1 MQTSLY
7 LNTSTQM
14 RRDEIM
20 QKLSSSS
27 EEEKIEAM
35 QQIVTQMSQG
45 GEFSSITLKITKE
58 IMMVKNNEL
67 KRLFYYFMEML
78 PKSRDSEA
86 FGEVLLLS
94 NQVRKDLEHANEYV
108 RGFVM
113 RFVSTLCDQEL
124 IGNFYKLVKDNFNHP
139 NTYVRRNAY
148 FCLGEVFK
156 KVKVYNEIPDLLYHA
171 LLRDIDPNC
180 LKQAFVSL
188 RNGDEALAHKYISE
202 VSVNIPNEL
211 SIAIVEWTSDV
222 KVLEKF
228 LASEDAQTAMEAGIV
243 IHKVSTDEGLL
254 RRSLDVILR
263 GAERLSR
270 YKEYVIDEL
279 SRHSRYGFHGS
290 AMRFLG
296 LMDVYDLSF
305 CSKCINFVFK
315 ISETHEFLEICDFL
329 SLKFKET
336 SDVSLQNQA
345 FKVMLFEKM
354 SCFAEQYSSYNERM
368 IEEALRNIGSDN
380 PEMSYGALVF
390 LGSCFKVMRNETKEG
405 ENAMYLKYVE
415 ELVEK
420 IDETKYGK
428 ILRHCMDI
436 VKQHANKLIFEK
448 VVNDV
453 NESFEKTDK
462 PLYLRNTQAFL
473 GCYVCIE
480 LCEMC
485 KRLGGDMKEKVIAV
499 MLKFISYGNES
510 GTIDASSHSTIIACI
525 RSLVSGSERA
535 EVSSDSHRICR
546 EGVLDAIVLPG
557 CDDKDKIRL
566 RRLNEFIGEG
576 EAWNG
581 GVGNV
586 VQLSG
591 LSDPVYVEGLVG
603 YTRYEVVVEMMLINQ
618 TSSYLQNILIDFVS
632 SRNLVASFV
641 SSPFSLSSRSVAVKR
656 YVFKIQDAS
665 NGFLSGS
672 MTFKYPDES
681 GEYANTAYTINFCEI
696 RTSVAEFLESC
707 EIAPHEFREM
717 WKDLEW
723 ENTYTL
729 KLSTRRPLEEIF
741 EGVSNGVRGRVL
753 DIECNDDYAVGNIVC
768 LTQQSVYVLVNVCL
782 RREESVYFECR
793 IRSKKE
799 GIVKSVSMVVGDV
812 LKSFRNK

>member
-1 MQTSLY
+1 
-7 LNTSTQM
+7 M

-27 EEEKIEAM
+27 EDEKIEAM
-35 QQIVTQMSQG
+35 RQIVMHMSQG
-45 GEFSSITLKITKE
+45 SEFSSITLKITKE
-58 IMMVKNNEL
+58 IMVVKNNEL

-78 PKSRDSEA
+78 PKSRDSEV

-94 NQVRKDLEHANEYV
+94 NQVRKDLEHPNEYV

-124 IGNFYKLVKDNFNHP
+124 IGNFYKLVKDNFSHP
-139 NTYVRRNAY
+139 NAYVRRNAY
-148 FCLGEVFK
+148 FCLGEIFRKIKIYDEV
-156 KVKVYNEIPDLLYHA
+156 PDLLYHA

-188 RNGDEALAHKYISE
+188 QLADEALTCKYVSE
-202 VSVNIPNEL
+202 VPISIPNEL
-211 SIAIVEWTSDV
+211 SMAIVEWARDM

-243 IHKVSTDEGLL
+243 IHRVSMDEGLL
-254 RRSLDVILR
+254 KRSLDVILR
-263 GAERLSR
+263 GVEKLAR

-279 SRHSRYGFHGS
+279 TRHSGYGFCGC

-296 LMDVYDLSF
+296 LVDVYDLGFS
-305 CSKCINFVFK
+305 SKCIDFVFK

-329 SLKFKET
+329 SMKFKET
-336 SDVSLQNQA
+336 SDVSVQNQA

-354 SCFAEQYSSYNERM
+354 SCFAEQYSSYNEEM
-368 IEEALRNIGSDN
+368 VEEALRSVGSEN
-380 PEMSYGALVF
+380 PEMSYAALVF
-390 LGSCFKVMRNETKEG
+390 LGSCFGVMKNETKG
-405 ENAMYLKYVE
+405 EERARYERHVE
-415 ELVEK
+415 ALVEK
-420 IDETKYGK
+420 MEEAKYGK
-428 ILRHCMDI
+428 ILRHCMEI
-436 VKQHANKLIFEK
+436 VRRYASKMVFEK
-448 VVNDV
+448 VVDGLS
-453 NESFEKTDK
+453 ESFEKADK
-462 PLYLRNTQAFL
+462 PLYLRSTQAFL
-473 GCYVCIE
+473 GCYLCIE

-485 KRLGGDMKEKVIAV
+485 KQLEGHMKERVIAV

-510 GTIDASSHSTIIACI
+510 GTMDASSHSTIIACI
-525 RSLVSGSERA
+525 RSLVSGSGRM
-535 EVSSDSHRICR
+535 EVISDSYRRCR

-557 CDDKDKIRL
+557 CNDKEENGL
-566 RRLNEFIGEG
+566 RRLSEFIEEG

-581 GVGNV
+581 GVENV

-591 LSDPVYVEGLVG
+591 LSDPVYAEGLVG

-618 TSSYLQNILIDFVS
+618 TSSYLQNILVDFVS

-665 NGFLSGS
+665 SGFVSGS
-672 MTFKYPDES
+672 MTFRYPDES
-681 GEYANTAYTINFCEI
+681 GEYANTTYMINFCEI
-696 RTSVAEFLESC
+696 RTSVAEFLEPC
-707 EIAPHEFREM
+707 EIVPHEFREM

-729 KLSTRRPLEEIF
+729 KLSTKKPLEEIF
-741 EGVSNGVRGRVL
+741 EGVSSGVRGRVL
-753 DIECNDDYAVGNIVC
+753 DVEYNDDYAVGNIVC